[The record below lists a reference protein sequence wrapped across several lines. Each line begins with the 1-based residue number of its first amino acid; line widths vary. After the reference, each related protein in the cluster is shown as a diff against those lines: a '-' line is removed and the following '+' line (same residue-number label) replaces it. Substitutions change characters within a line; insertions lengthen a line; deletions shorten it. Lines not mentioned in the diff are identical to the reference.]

1 MSVHPL
7 IQNYLDATA
16 QEPKL
21 PAIGIDT
28 AREGFRRKSMSLA
41 GASRALPITI
51 ADYVIGGPSRT
62 LPVRVYRKSDV
73 PGPALLFMHGGGFVL
88 GDLDTHDGL
97 CRELCYR
104 AQCTVVA
111 VDYSLA
117 PEHPFPTAIDDAF
130 LAHQW
135 LREWGAVD
143 PVSYTHLTLPTI
155 YSV

>member
-51 ADYVIGGPSRT
+51 ADYVIGGP
-62 LPVRVYRKSDV
+62 
-73 PGPALLFMHGGGFVL
+73 A
-88 GDLDTHDGL
+88 
-97 CRELCYR
+97 
-104 AQCTVVA
+104 
-111 VDYSLA
+111 
-117 PEHPFPTAIDDAF
+117 PFPLDVRTSELQELFLAWFLLAF
-130 LAHQW
+130 LWTVRMRLIAKAATKTPH
-135 LREWGAVD
+135 
-143 PVSYTHLTLPTI
+143 
-155 YSV
+155 